1 MGPGMFDGF
10 DKVLIVL
17 AVFAIIGVIFG
28 VENRRDFDLG
38 ILRFYLKTR

>member
-28 VENRRDFDLG
+28 VWKIVE
-38 ILRFYLKTR
+38 ILIWAF